1 VGGSKERKSERE
13 REREREREEEERE
26 GERDLCNPDDDGALN
41 SPSIVPLTYLEVEK
55 GDAPHGEYTR
65 GVKWPHFAA
74 RRATDVAYIASSR
87 SRVLDT
93 RASSEVYLQSATFAS
108 DALRQ

>member
-1 VGGSKERKSERE
+1 MEG
-13 REREREREEEERE
+13 EREEERTREGE
-26 GERDLCNPDDDGALN
+26 GERDSCNLDDDDGGALN

-65 GVKWPHFAA
+65 GVKWPRFAA

-87 SRVLDT
+87 SRALDT
-93 RASSEVYLQSATFAS
+93 ARGVFTAGNFC
-108 DALRQ
+108 R

>member
-13 REREREREEEERE
+13 RERGGGG